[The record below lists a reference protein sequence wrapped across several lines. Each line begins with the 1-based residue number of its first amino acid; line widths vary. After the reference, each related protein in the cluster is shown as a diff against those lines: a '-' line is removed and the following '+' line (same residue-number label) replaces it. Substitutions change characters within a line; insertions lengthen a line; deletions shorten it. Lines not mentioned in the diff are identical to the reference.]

1 MGIRPGFRDRCGI
14 SFGVDE
20 RTFLMLR
27 PTHILQVDCDRRWRF
42 VALILTFRPSIC
54 RIEAPPCFARF
65 LPMAQTYIAWRRHTL
80 LAAIDALPGATGPE
94 AAAAFED
101 LLRHLNHSLPTQ
113 EITATLDD
121 LIKAQPHLCSAHQLE
136 AMRAFR
142 DHLAVAV

>member
-1 MGIRPGFRDRCGI
+1 MAIRCRSPDVFSAD
-14 SFGVDE
+14 
-20 RTFLMLR
+20 
-27 PTHILQVDCDRRWRF
+27 LQNRSTSMPDP
-42 VALILTFRPSIC
+42 I
-54 RIEAPPCFARF
+54 

-80 LAAIDALPGATGPE
+80 LAAIDALPGAAGPE
-94 AAAAFED
+94 AAASFEN

-121 LIKAQPHLCSAHQLE
+121 LIKAQPHLCTARQLE